1 MVVLIWGYF
10 LIYLIFTCTNL
21 FAADKGKFPA
31 AIVVEPHHSCFLDQ
45 VIQAVRI
52 SALIVWF
59 SLLPEFDFPGS
70 AVYPLP
76 SSLLLNVVASQPN
89 NASETF
95 SIPLIH
101 VFLGGIGGNR
111 GQVSAL
117 LLAKVLSIGPL
128 LLVVAPEVAV
138 VAVLLPAFFAGFDAL
153 VPTAVRS

>member
-1 MVVLIWGYF
+1 M
-10 LIYLIFTCTNL
+10 
-21 FAADKGKFPA
+21 FAADKGEVPA
-31 AIVVEPHHSCFLDQ
+31 AIVVEPHHSCFHE
-45 VIQAVRI
+45 IQAVRI
-52 SALIVWF
+52 SAPVWLSWIVW
-59 SLLPEFDFPGS
+59 SWIPEFDFPGS
-70 AVYPLP
+70 AVCPLP

-153 VPTAVRS
+153 VPAAVGS